1 MLSTPPAFILS
12 QDQTLQFELGFS
24 VFRTRARLRNPARWN
39 LVVVADSPPS
49 EDGREPPKLTLVFL
63 FYLVFKEPAARR
75 FVPVG
80 PEVVHLGSTRESGPQ
95 IVAGASGPRQTW
107 DLDGPGS
114 GPAPKSSRRCGSPDH
129 SETPGKPNRVL
140 SMKLESDLSDLSS
153 APARDL
159 WSGRTSESSLVAR
172 RCQGQRGAAIRL
184 DRLNELSNALGGSG
198 SGSAETATG

>member
-1 MLSTPPAFILS
+1 M
-12 QDQTLQFELGFS
+12 DQGAD
-24 VFRTRARLRNPARWN
+24 RRRNRR
-39 LVVVADSPPS
+39 V
-49 EDGREPPKLTLVFL
+49 G
-63 FYLVFKEPAARR
+63 AARR
-75 FVPVG
+75 IIPM
-80 PEVVHLGSTRESGPQ
+80 
-95 IVAGASGPRQTW
+95 
-107 DLDGPGS
+107 
-114 GPAPKSSRRCGSPDH
+114 
-129 SETPGKPNRVL
+129 TPGKPNRVL